1 MTETEHEHE
10 HDVGEV
16 LEKID
21 TSEWKITNRMVD
33 VDTGEVLYRLRE
45 VGENLTHHETE
56 VLSESQVDR
65 SFVRSVEAGGP
76 A

>member
-1 MTETEHEHE
+1 MSETEHEY
-10 HDVGEV
+10 DVDDV

-65 SFVRSVEAGGP
+65 SFVQPADAGGP